1 MERSILAAFV
11 VYHLNRLNG
20 KLIASRWDNIHE
32 SVHMD
37 QADVKELL
45 NVQDHLPRD
54 CRINIIHVLRVVLIS

>member
-1 MERSILAAFV
+1 ME
-11 VYHLNRLNG
+11 
-20 KLIASRWDNIHE
+20 
-32 SVHMD
+32 